1 MAGRSEGRLEL
12 ALPVNILRI
21 LRERAKDYDCSVCGT
36 NHALSDIRVVGKMID
51 RSYVVRVTCSECKTA
66 FKLLVVLEGTA
77 DEPAVSSVKEER
89 PRTRRH
95 TPPPMTIDDVLDA
108 HETLRAHTGDVSAL
122 FKRAPARRLARRA

>member
-1 MAGRSEGRLEL
+1 MAE
-12 ALPVNILRI
+12 PVNILRI

-66 FKLLVVLEGTA
+66 FKLLVVLEGA
-77 DEPAVSSVKEER
+77 AEEPAVSAVKEER
-89 PRTRRH
+89 ARTRRH
-95 TPPPMTIDDVLDA
+95 TPAMTIDDVLDA